1 MVLVMDKT
9 ANCDLPVCEAPRT
22 DRVGAAFKARV
33 KAYAPDIELDFTPA
47 IEQEMKPLYTKLK
60 SLFSKQEWAVHAPYI
75 KAINDLKKQ
84 RNAVILAHNYMTPE
98 IFHGVADFVGDSL
111 ALAKEAQ
118 KSDANVIVQCG
129 VHFMAET
136 SKILSPEKTVLI
148 PDSKAGCSL
157 AEAITAQDV
166 RDLRKQYPGVPIVS
180 YVNTTAEVKAEVDI
194 CCTSANAVQIV
205 ESLNAPQVLLVPDKY
220 LAENV
225 NNQTDVEVIPFEGRC
240 EVHEQFTAPQL
251 RSFRK
256 AEPDM
261 KIIAHPECP
270 AEVLE
275 EADFAGSTGGMIDW
289 VKDNQPEKVMLVTEC
304 SMSDNIAVENPNV
317 EFIRPC
323 NLCPYMKMIT
333 LPKILDS
340 LLFMQEK
347 VEVDP
352 ELGKKALRSV
362 LRMIDVK
369 L

>member
-1 MVLVMDKT
+1 MVLIVDNTATCELPAQNSLAQSTTVLKDKI
-9 ANCDLPVCEAPRT
+9 
-22 DRVGAAFKARV
+22 K
-33 KAYAPDIELDFTPA
+33 KYAPEIELEFTPE
-47 IEQEMKPLYTKLK
+47 IEREMKPLYQKLK
-60 SLFSKQEWAVHAPYI
+60 SLFSPQEWAVHAPYI
-75 KAINDLKKQ
+75 KAINELKQQ
-84 RNAVILAHNYMTPE
+84 RDAVLLVHNYMTPE
-98 IFHGVADFVGDSL
+98 IFHGVADFAGDSL
-111 ALAKEAQ
+111 ALAKEAAM
-118 KSDANVIVQCG
+118 SDAKVIVQCG

-136 SKILSPEKTVLI
+136 AKILSPEKTVLI

-180 YVNTTAEVKAEVDI
+180 YVNTSAEVKAEVDI
-194 CCTSANAVQIV
+194 CCTSANALQIV
-205 ESLNAPQVLLVPDKY
+205 ESLNAPRVLLVPDKY

-240 EVHEQFTAPQL
+240 EVHERFTAPQI

-261 KIIAHPECP
+261 KVIAHPECP

-275 EADFAGSTGGMIDW
+275 EADFAGSTGGMIKW
-289 VKDNQPEKVMLVTEC
+289 VQDNQPEKVMLVTEC
-304 SMSDNIAVENPNV
+304 SMSDNVAVENPNV
-317 EFIRPC
+317 DFVRPC

-340 LLFMQEK
+340 LLFMKE
-347 VEVDP
+347 EVDVDP
-352 ELGKKALRSV
+352 AIAKRALRSV
-362 LRMIDVK
+362 QRMIDVK

>member
-1 MVLVMDKT
+1 MVLVMDKSVT
-9 ANCDLPVCEAPRT
+9 HDLPACELPRV
-22 DRVGAAFKARV
+22 DKVNAAFKQKV
-33 KAYAPDIELDFTPA
+33 KNYAPEMELDYTPA
-47 IEQEMKPLYTKLK
+47 IALEMKPLYNKLK
-60 SLFSKQEWAVHAPYI
+60 SLFSEQEWAVHAPYI

-98 IFHGVADFVGDSL
+98 IFHGVSDFAGDSL
-111 ALAKEAQ
+111 ALAKEAA
-118 KSDANVIVQCG
+118 KSDAKVIVQCG

-180 YVNTTAEVKAEVDI
+180 YVNTSAEVKAEVDI

-205 ESLNAPQVLLVPDKY
+205 ESLNAPRVLLVPDKY

-225 NNQTDVEVIPFEGRC
+225 NNQTDVEVIPFDGRC
-240 EVHEQFTAPQL
+240 EVHEQFTAPII
-251 RSFRK
+251 RSFRN

-261 KIIAHPECP
+261 KVIAHPECP

-275 EADFAGSTGGMIDW
+275 EADFAGSTTGMIDW

-304 SMSDNIAVENPNV
+304 SMSDNVAVENPNV

-340 LLFMQEK
+340 LLFMKEE
-347 VEVDP
+347 VHVDP
-352 ELGKKALRSV
+352 AISAKALRSV
-362 LRMIDVK
+362 QRMIDVK
-369 L
+369 I